1 MTNEGIK
8 AIRFCLGYDTDLRHR
23 LEWHRDYE
31 TCFESAIRAFL
42 VQNRWGIFGA
52 SFIEKSGASGDFTSG
67 AGLSKEEI
75 ENNAKL
81 LSFLRHEAYQV
92 CVGKADEK

>member
-8 AIRFCLGYDTDLRHR
+8 AVRFCLGYSTNLRHQ
-23 LEWHRDYE
+23 LDWCRDKE

-42 VQNRWGIFGA
+42 MQNRWGIFGS
-52 SFIEKSGASGDFTSG
+52 SFIEKSGASSDFT
-67 AGLSKEEI
+67 AGTGLTETEI
-75 ENNAKL
+75 KNNAKIIT
-81 LSFLRHEAYQV
+81 FIRHEAYQV